1 MKKILALL
9 RVSTTQQD
17 LASQQM
23 DILKYLTKEGYQE
36 EEIEWIEAKGAS
48 AVKASKSYLQMLS
61 DVKDILTTKGIK
73 TLVIWH
79 LNRLGRKKKYIQD
92 MINWFV
98 DNQIQ
103 LICLNPFVKLLNED
117 YSYSQANDM
126 LFQMFAIMIEVDTNE
141 LFEKTKRGREFKK
154 SEGKYIGG
162 RIRTGFRKNS
172 EGYIVEDEEELK
184 LVRTIFNEYSTGN
197 FSVAKL
203 TNDLKERGIRITE
216 RHLWSILNNPLYKE
230 SVGSEIWEK
239 CKEIRE
245 GFRIATR
252 ETKHYN
258 LGCGII
264 KCSCGSNYIATG
276 GHYICYKKKFHK
288 RFINDKCDPSKSP
301 VIKIETLDNLL
312 WEEAKK
318 LHSQYLINGYYQ
330 ESIKIKES
338 IEVLKQKIDKKN
350 QDILDLSEKL
360 RRIDEGY
367 EELRLTKEQ
376 WQSKRGRKIA
386 ESITNQKELLSL
398 NDELEQMESRLYSV
412 THYQGVDLD
421 SIGQE
426 EKQRIVK
433 GYIKEVRLGY
443 CQYNQRKCISITF
456 NGKLWIY
463 DFNSVSKDKI
473 IAMEMA

>member
-1 MKKILALL
+1 MSGFDTRGYEWYLPGGWVPHCAIALM
-9 RVSTTQQD
+9 SGD
-17 LASQQM
+17 
-23 DILKYLTKEGYQE
+23 EQE
-36 EEIEWIEAKGAS
+36 LFF
-48 AVKASKSYLQMLS
+48 KASE
-61 DVKDILTTKGIK
+61 
-73 TLVIWH
+73 LV
-79 LNRLGRKKKYIQD
+79 L
-92 MINWFV
+92 
-98 DNQIQ
+98 
-103 LICLNPFVKLLNED
+103 
-117 YSYSQANDM
+117 
-126 LFQMFAIMIEVDTNE
+126 
-141 LFEKTKRGREFKK
+141 REFKK

-216 RHLWSILNNPLYKE
+216 RHLWSILYKE

-239 CKEIRE
+239 CKKIRE
-245 GFRIATR
+245 GFRIATK

-350 QDILDLSEKL
+350 QDILALTEKL

-473 IAMEMA
+473 IAMEIA